1 MMPPSFKSLRQ
12 RQPIGHIA
20 GRVRSGLGLAMLAL
34 LWGCGGGNE
43 GAASREA
50 PQAAPNIVVTSDS
63 AGVAL
68 RGPFDRLP
76 AYLSH
81 GPRVLVGSQQGAS
94 SVTMALPVPK
104 PGYYELFSWLPQ
116 TGSDCGRA
124 DVAVHHVQGRTHV
137 PLDQCG
143 GGGEWSSL
151 GVFEFAGG
159 SGQVV
164 FDRVG
169 ATRLVVDAVRLQWVG
184 EQRAALELA
193 PGTLAVG
200 MQDQSYRSALTVR
213 GGLPPYEYRVSAGA
227 LPAGITLDPAEPV
240 LAGRAALSGR
250 YAFEISVRDA
260 AGASTSAEFELIIA
274 DSAGDEPVD
283 SGAAPQAPGM
293 ARERPLDA
301 TSDAPDLSGLLAQVA
316 AMPEGSW
323 SKLNLNSFSDVW
335 TPAALRPLYGT
346 TSNPTPS
353 KIILAWSSF
362 AWDSKR
368 ATLLLYGGGHANYSG
383 NDVYLW
389 RASTQ
394 RWERASLPS
403 QVVQDALGNR
413 NAIDG
418 VDKAPASAHTY
429 DNTLYFPLLDRML
442 ALGGAADR
450 NGGHF
455 LTLATATTS
464 RKTGPY
470 LFDPARSHPDRVG
483 GSTGSHVQ
491 RVAPYPEIVGGNMWS
506 NRESWLNAGAGSAPP
521 SESFVNGCTGYAEE
535 DGRDVAYVRTAYR
548 LYRYRI
554 FDLGN
559 AANDRWE
566 LVGRYYNGSGTQA
579 TCSYDTGRKVLVST
593 NRSTSSPFV
602 YWNLNTP
609 GTQNAESYFTPV
621 DPTGEFSQL
630 VSSGAID
637 IRYCGIEFDA
647 RRAQHKLWCGDG
659 RVWTLTPPATLSS
672 SGWTIVKDAAVAS
685 AVPPGAVGSGVL
697 GKWKFIPNLNVFM
710 GLQDPVLG
718 NVWIYKPPG
727 WSSPAGGNQPP
738 SVTLGLPG
746 TGASYT
752 LGEKIELIASA
763 SDSDGSVSNV
773 EFFAGTGKI
782 GQATTAPYR
791 IEWPDAAVG
800 NWVLTAVA
808 TDDQGAKRTSSP
820 VSISVQ
826 PATVPNGPPMVVITQ
841 PNSAAAFELGTP
853 VEIRADAADPDGTVT
868 KVEFFA
874 GAAKIGE
881 ALAAPFKLMWPAAP
895 SGLVAITAVVT
906 DDRGARVTSQA
917 VNVSVLPGTGGTH
930 TVTLQRGVWPNAAVA
945 DLYLSS
951 YHKTTNLGGSSS
963 VQDQREYYSS
973 LLRFAIFQS
982 EGGPV
987 PDGAQIVSAQLSL
1000 YKYSTYD
1007 MVYGLH
1013 RVLQEWSE
1021 SAATWNQRLPGQ
1033 PWSTPGANGA
1043 DSDYRAAPDAT
1054 KATAWAPEW
1063 IVFDLTAA
1071 VASMSSDAASA
1082 NHGWRLRSVSG
1093 NTNLKRMYSS
1103 EFAADPSLRPK
1114 LDISYR

>member
-1 MMPPSFKSLRQ
+1 MHPLPASRIHRNTLRLTAW
-12 RQPIGHIA
+12 RARHA
-20 GRVRSGLGLAMLAL
+20 LGLALLGL

-43 GAASREA
+43 GAAPREA
-50 PQAAPNIVVTSDS
+50 AQAAPNIVVTSDS
-63 AGVAL
+63 AGVTL
-68 RGPFDRLP
+68 RGSFDRLP
-76 AYLSH
+76 AYLSY
-81 GPRVLVGSQQGAS
+81 GPTVLVGRAQGAS
-94 SVTMALPVPK
+94 SVALALPVPK
-104 PGYYELFSWLPQ
+104 PGHYELFSWLPQ
-116 TGSDCGRA
+116 TGPNCGGAEAVIRHA
-124 DVAVHHVQGRTHV
+124 RGQTRVA
-137 PLDQCG
+137 LDQCG

-151 GVFEFAGG
+151 GVFEFAGHA
-159 SGQVV
+159 GQVL
-164 FDRVG
+164 FERTG
-169 ATRLVVDAVRLQWVG
+169 ATRLVVDALRLQWVG

-193 PGTLAVG
+193 AGTLPVG
-200 MQDQSYRSALTVR
+200 MKDQEYRGVLGVR
-213 GGLPPYEYRVSAGA
+213 GGVPPFEYRVSEGA
-227 LPAGITLDPAEPV
+227 LPTGITLDPAEP
-240 LAGRAALSGR
+240 LLSGRAALSGR
-250 YAFEISVRDA
+250 HNFEITVRDA
-260 AGASTSAEFELIIA
+260 TGASASAEFELIVA
-274 DSAGDEPVD
+274 DSAADEPVD
-283 SGAAPQAPGM
+283 PGTAPSPSGKS
-293 ARERPLDA
+293 RERPLDTA
-301 TSDAPDLSGLLAQVA
+301 ADAPDLSGLLAQIA

-346 TSNPTPS
+346 SSNPTPS

-368 ATLLLYGGGHANYSG
+368 ATLWLYGGGHANYSG
-383 NDVYLW
+383 NDTYLW

-394 RWERASLPS
+394 RWERGSLPS

-418 VDKAPASAHTY
+418 ADKAPASVHTY
-429 DNTLYFPLLDRML
+429 DNNLYLPLLDRML

-450 NGGHF
+450 NGGHY
-455 LTLATATTS
+455 LTLATPTTS

-506 NRESWLNAGAGSAPP
+506 NRESWLNANPNSSPP

-535 DGRDVAYVRTAYR
+535 DGRDVVYARTAYR

-559 AANDRWE
+559 AASDRWE
-566 LVGRYYNGSGTQA
+566 LVGRYHQGSGTQA
-579 TCSYDTGRKVLVST
+579 TCSYDTGRKVFVST
-593 NRSTSSPFV
+593 HRSTSSPFA

-609 GTQNAESYFTPV
+609 GTQNAETYFTPV
-621 DPTGEFSQL
+621 DPSGEFAQL
-630 VSSGAID
+630 LSSGAID
-637 IRYCGIEFDA
+637 IRDCGLEFDA

-672 SGWTIVKDAAVAS
+672 TGWTIVKDPAAAG
-685 AVPPGAVGSGVL
+685 AVPPGAVGAGIL
-697 GKWKFIPNLNVFM
+697 GKWKYIPNLDVFM

-738 SVTLGLPG
+738 SVALNTPG
-746 TGASYT
+746 TGASYPF
-752 LGEKIELIASA
+752 GQKIELIANA
-763 SDSDGSVSNV
+763 SDGDGSVSLV
-773 EFFAGTGKI
+773 EFFAGAGKI
-782 GQATTAPYR
+782 GQATAAPYR

-800 NWVLTAVA
+800 DWVLTAVA
-808 TDDQGAKRTSSP
+808 TDDQGARRTSMP

-826 PATVPNGPPMVVITQ
+826 PPIVPNNPPTVVIMQ
-841 PNSAAAFELGTP
+841 PASAAAFEPGTP
-853 VEIRADAADPDGTVT
+853 VAIRADADDGDGSVS

-874 GAAKIGE
+874 GATKIGE
-881 ALAAPFKLMWPAAP
+881 ALGAPFDLLWPAAP
-895 SGLVAITAVVT
+895 SGPVAITAVAT
-906 DDRGARVTSQA
+906 DNRGARTTSEA
-917 VNVSVLPGTGGTH
+917 VNVTVLPGTGGTN
-930 TVTLQRGVWPNAAVA
+930 TVTLQRGAWPNAAVA

-951 YHKTTNLGGSSS
+951 YHKTSNLGGSSS
-963 VQDQREYYSS
+963 VQDQREYYST

-987 PDGAQIVSAQLSL
+987 PDGAQIVSARLSL

-1013 RVLQEWSE
+1013 RVLQDWSE
-1021 SAATWNQRLPGQ
+1021 SAATWNQRLSGQ
-1033 PWSTPGANGA
+1033 PWSSPGANGA
-1043 DSDYRAAPDAT
+1043 GSDYAAVADAT
-1054 KATAWAPEW
+1054 AATAWAPEW

-1071 VASMSSDAASA
+1071 VAGMNSDPARA

-1093 NTNLKRMYSS
+1093 NVNLKRMHSS
-1103 EFAADPSLRPK
+1103 EFAADPTLRPK
-1114 LDISYR
+1114 LVISYR